1 LAKVAYR
8 LGFAEWVSEDFIDPR
23 KDYMSK
29 IVIVNTDGGARGNP
43 GPAGTGVVIKD
54 EAGAILYAVGEYI
67 GEATNNVAEYKA
79 LIRALE
85 TANKLGATEVKVNMD
100 SELIV
105 KQMLGQYKIK
115 EPTLQQLASEVF
127 KLRNNFQTVQ
137 FTHVRREYNK
147 EADLLVNQAID
158 AA

>member
-1 LAKVAYR
+1 
-8 LGFAEWVSEDFIDPR
+8 
-23 KDYMSK
+23 MSK
-29 IVIVNTDGGARGNP
+29 IVVLNTDGGARGNP

-54 EAGAILYAVGEYI
+54 ESGAILYAVGEYI

-85 TANKLGATEVKVNMD
+85 QAHHLGATEVKVNMD

-115 EPTLQQLASEVF
+115 EPTLQQLAAQVI
-127 KLRNNFQTVQ
+127 KLRNNFEKVS
-137 FTHVRREYNK
+137 FTHVRRELNK